1 MGDMQRLPFHLRY
14 RFIIQKIVQLVDTL
28 PQQTEF
34 STIDVLIGS
43 DYYNEV
49 MSSVKVEV
57 QEGLYFIKSKL
68 GWIIS
73 GNTKKKE

>member
-1 MGDMQRLPFHLRY
+1 MQRLPFHLRY